1 MLLQQIVNGL
11 ASGGI
16 YTLVAL
22 GLTLVYGVLKIL
34 HIAHAGIYA
43 LGAYLAL
50 IAYKIY
56 PNIYFAF
63 LFAMVGAS
71 LAGYIVQRY
80 LYWPLLDK
88 PRIVPLIASIGLF
101 LALEELYRLI
111 WGPYVIPFP
120 RVFHWKTFSV
130 GHIRFPGAD
139 LFVFGVS
146 LLFLFLLYWLV
157 NKTRIGLAMRAVA
170 DDKEVAEASGINS
183 KMTIALSFVIGSAL
197 AGAAGL
203 MVGVYYNSIYPTMGD
218 VPAYKSLAVIVVGG
232 MGSIEGTVLAGFGLG
247 LLEALLLGYLP
258 FAFPRDALAFIAM
271 IAFLLIKPE
280 GIFGK

>member
-1 MLLQQIVNGL
+1 MFLQQVINGL
-11 ASGGI
+11 ATGGI

-50 IAYKIY
+50 IAYHIY

-63 LFAMVGAS
+63 VFAMVGTAVG
-71 LAGYIVQRY
+71 GYLVQKC
-80 LYWPLLDK
+80 LYWPILDK

-101 LALEELYRLI
+101 IALEELYRLI

-120 RVFHWKTFSV
+120 QKFHWKTYSFAHV
-130 GHIRFPGAD
+130 RLPGSD
-139 LFVFGVS
+139 LFIFS
-146 LLFLFLLYWLV
+146 LSLVFLFILYWIV
-157 NKTRIGLAMRAVA
+157 NRTRIGLAMRAVS

-183 KMTIALSFVIGSAL
+183 RWIIALSFIIGSAL

-218 VPAYKSLAVIVVGG
+218 VPAYKSLAIIVVGG
-232 MGSIEGTVLAGFGLG
+232 MGSIEGTVIAGFGLG
-247 LLEALLLGYLP
+247 LLEALLIGYLP

-271 IAFLLIKPE
+271 IIFLLI
-280 GIFGK
+280 

>member
-1 MLLQQIVNGL
+1 MFLQQVINGL
-11 ASGGI
+11 ATGGI

-50 IAYKIY
+50 IAYRIY

-63 LFAMVGAS
+63 AFAMVGTAIG
-71 LAGYIVQRY
+71 GYLVQKY
-80 LYWPLLDK
+80 LYWPILDK

-120 RVFHWKTFSV
+120 QKFHWKSYNL
-130 GHIRFPGAD
+130 GHIRLPGSD
-139 LFVFGVS
+139 LFVFALS
-146 LLFLFLLYWLV
+146 LFFLFILYWIV
-157 NKTRIGLAMRAVA
+157 NRTKVGLAMRAVS
-170 DDKEVAEASGINS
+170 DDKEVAEASGIDS
-183 KMTIALSFVIGSAL
+183 KWIIALSFIIGSAL

-218 VPAYKSLAVIVVGG
+218 VPAYKSLAIIVVGG
-232 MGSIEGTVLAGFGLG
+232 MGSIEGTVIAGFGLG
-247 LLEALLLGYLP
+247 LLEALLIGYLP

-271 IAFLLIKPE
+271 IIFLLIKPE
-280 GIFGK
+280 GLFSR

>member
-1 MLLQQIVNGL
+1 MLLQQIINGL

-43 LGAYLAL
+43 LGAYMAL
-50 IAYKIY
+50 VAYKIY
-56 PNIYFAF
+56 PNVYFAF
-63 LFAMVGAS
+63 LFAMATTAV
-71 LAGYIVQRY
+71 AGYLVQKY
-80 LYWPLLDK
+80 LYWPIIDQ

-120 RVFHWKTFSV
+120 QKFHWKTYTL
-130 GHIRFPGAD
+130 GNIRLPGAD
-139 LFVFGVS
+139 LFVFALSIV
-146 LLFLFLLYWLV
+146 FLAILYWIV
-157 NKTRIGLAMRAVA
+157 NKTKVGLAMRAVA
-170 DDKEVAEASGINS
+170 DDKEVSEASGINS
-183 KMTIALSFVIGSAL
+183 KWTIALSFIIGSAL

-232 MGSIEGTVLAGFGLG
+232 MGSIEGTVVAGFGLG
-247 LLEALLLGYLP
+247 LLEALLLGFLP

-271 IAFLLIKPE
+271 IIFLLIKPE
-280 GIFGK
+280 GLFGE